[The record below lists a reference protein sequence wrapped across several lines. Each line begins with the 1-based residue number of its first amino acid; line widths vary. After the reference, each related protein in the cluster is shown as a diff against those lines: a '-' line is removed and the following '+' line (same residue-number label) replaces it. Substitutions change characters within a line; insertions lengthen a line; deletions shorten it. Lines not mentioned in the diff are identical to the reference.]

1 MGHGNSAPRLCLIRL
16 SHFPGDPRLEREV
29 AALVEAGFAVDVVCI
44 KRGKQGARAL
54 VAGAEVY
61 RLPLH
66 HRRKGKLS
74 YVLEYLLSFLLA
86 SVLTSCLHLFRHY
99 KVVQVNTLP
108 DFLVFVALV
117 PRLLGARVLLDMQEV
132 TPELYASRFHVSQDS
147 AQVRL
152 MALLERVS
160 ASFAHA
166 ILCVS
171 EPTREALVRRGIP
184 ADKLH
189 VVMNVADDQ
198 LFPSLPPE
206 HPGPDSDGSLRLMSH
221 GTVVERHGLQV
232 AIEAVALV
240 RQHVPGIHFSILGE
254 GEYLPQLQALATR
267 LGVED
272 SISFHGYVPL
282 HEIPSYISGC
292 HGGIVSNLR
301 DCFMDLVLPTK
312 LMEYVAMGKPVIAS
326 RTKAIQSYFDDSMV
340 LFFEPGQA
348 HDLAQR
354 ILELYRDSDRGVG
367 LARNAQ
373 DFLRRYPWQTTREAY
388 VGVVRHLAAAAAN

>member
-1 MGHGNSAPRLCLIRL
+1 
-16 SHFPGDPRLEREV
+16 
-29 AALVEAGFAVDVVCI
+29 
-44 KRGKQGARAL
+44 
-54 VAGAEVY
+54 
-61 RLPLH
+61 
-66 HRRKGKLS
+66 
-74 YVLEYLLSFLLA
+74 LSFLLA
-86 SVLTSCLHLFRHY
+86 SVLISCLHLFRRY

-108 DFLVFVALV
+108 DFLVFVALA

-132 TPELYASRFHVSQDS
+132 TPELYASRFHVSPDS

-152 MALLERVS
+152 MALLERLSVC
-160 ASFAHA
+160 FAHA
-166 ILCVS
+166 VLCVS

-184 ADKLH
+184 AHKLQ

-198 LFPSLPPE
+198 LFPSRPPE
-206 HPGPDSDGSLRLMSH
+206 HPGPDSDGSFRLMSH

-240 RQHVPGIHFSILGE
+240 RQQIPGLHLSILGE
-254 GEYLPQLQALATR
+254 GEYLPQLQALAAR
-267 LGVED
+267 LGVEN

-282 HEIPSYISGC
+282 HEIPSYIAGC
-292 HGGIVSNLR
+292 HAGVVPNLR

-312 LMEYVAMGKPVIAS
+312 LMEYVAMGKPVIAA

-348 HDLAQR
+348 HDLAQK
-354 ILELYRDSDRGVG
+354 ILELYRSSDKGVG

-373 DFLRRYPWQTTREAY
+373 GFLRRHSWQTTREAY
-388 VGVVRHLAAAAAN
+388 VGVVRHLAAGAPFAKCST